1 MMLLLL
7 VGTPFLFGS
16 CEKWLNVSPKTQMKA
31 EDMLSNETGYDD
43 LLTGVYSLM
52 TTTDSYGSNL
62 SVLYLDVMAQYYN
75 TPRLS
80 TSTGEHQ
87 FKNAAE
93 FKFTESSEEGRIK
106 SIWSTSYKGIVNVNM
121 GLKYIDDNMGVF
133 SSDTTYNIYKGELL
147 ALRAMLHF
155 DILRLFG
162 QAPLMNSGSG
172 MNSLSIP
179 YFDNYTIVAQP
190 QRTVKEILDRVVAD
204 LEAAKTL
211 MAPYDS
217 FGPISDVTVIGSK
230 NEKLGT
236 RTYRMNYY
244 AATALLA
251 RVYLYA
257 GEKAKALE
265 QAKEIVQEPTSD
277 NPKLVFKMTTTQP
290 TSSAPL
296 FEGENI
302 FALNVLG
309 LDKRFEFY
317 FTEKYNSMILT
328 ISAEAKSACY
338 DSGGTN
344 SDFRSAWFTE
354 TSSKN
359 SFFLSKYNNVKM
371 IPLITV
377 SEVYLI
383 AAESAS
389 GADGVK
395 YLNKL
400 RYHRGLNPI
409 SESANLDAEI
419 YKEYRREMFGNGQLL
434 FFYKRNLYNTI
445 GPLDNI
451 ELNDINSNYVLPIP
465 KLEVEFGKI
474 KN

>member
-1 MMLLLL
+1 MLLLL
-7 VGTPFLFGS
+7 VGTLFLLSS
-16 CEKWLNVSPKTQMKA
+16 CENWLNVSPKTQMKA

-62 SVLYLDVMAQYYN
+62 SILYLDVMAQYYT
-75 TPRLS
+75 TPRVS
-80 TSTGEHQ
+80 TTTGEHQ

-93 FKFTESSEEGRIK
+93 FKFTESSEEGRIR
-106 SIWSTSYKGIVNVNM
+106 SIWSTAYRGIVNVNM
-121 GLKYIDDNMGVF
+121 GLKHIDNNREIF
-133 SSDTTYNIYKGELL
+133 SSDTTYNLYKGELL

-172 MNSLSIP
+172 INSLSIP

-204 LEAAKTL
+204 LETAKTL
-211 MAPYDS
+211 MAPYDP
-217 FGPISDVTVIGSK
+217 FGPISDATIVESG

-244 AATALLA
+244 ATTALLA

-257 GEKAKALE
+257 GEKTKALE

-277 NPKLVFKMTTTQP
+277 APKLVFKMTTTQP
-290 TSSAPL
+290 TLSAPL

-309 LDKRFEFY
+309 LDKRFELY
-317 FTEKYNSMILT
+317 FTERINSMMLA
-328 ISAEAKSACY
+328 ISAEAKNACY
-338 DSGGTN
+338 DVSGGG

-389 GADGVK
+389 EADGVK

-400 RYHRGLNPI
+400 RYHRGLIPI
-409 SESANLDAEI
+409 AESADLKTEI
-419 YKEYRREMFGNGQLL
+419 YKEFRREMFGNGQLF

-445 GPLDNI
+445 GPMDDI
-451 ELNDINSNYVLPIP
+451 KLNDINSNYVLPIP
-465 KLEVEFGKI
+465 KLEVEFGNI